1 MKITLNNKSYSLK
14 FGLGFFR
21 VLGRVYGDETMQQTL
36 SRIVAF
42 DNSSTVAEL
51 PYSLLDLLENIVK
64 ASAMNDKSNE
74 FDELDF
80 EDVIEV
86 VMSTPNFINDF
97 KTAILESMP
106 TQKNNT
112 DQGKQKAPKKPSA
125 KK

>member
-1 MKITLNNKSYSLK
+1 MNITLNNKSYSLK

-42 DNSSTVAEL
+42 DNSSTVTEL

-64 ASAMNDKSNE
+64 AAAMNDKSNE
-74 FDELDF
+74 FNEDDF

-86 VMSTPNFINDF
+86 VMATPNFMNDF
-97 KTAILESMP
+97 KSAIVESMP
-106 TQKNNT
+106 KQNA
-112 DQGKQKAPKKPSA
+112 DQGKPKAPKKPSA
-125 KK
+125 KN